1 MFALVKR
8 WKLEA
13 EDRLKYSPL
22 VRGLYSR
29 YQRWKAPRA
38 NGDQQ
43 ALAVSIVRL
52 CAAARFADSDAAVR
66 VVQDRIHDRL
76 KVLRPEDVDWTPF
89 VDHVLNPQLP
99 RGVLLKAWRG
109 PSEKGVLFISFEK
122 EWFKLLAQCD
132 LKSFQERYTLVLAP
146 SSSPHNLANYVF
158 ANSYPGKLFSL
169 ISNASDLEILP
180 RVAPNLVPLPL
191 YASQWVLPE
200 LFRPRPHA
208 ERDVDLIMVANFAK
222 VKRHH
227 ALFAALRR
235 LPRDF
240 RVLLVGQDQDGRTA
254 DSVRREA
261 AWYGVAERVT
271 VESNVSYPGV
281 TAALPR
287 ARASVILS
295 RREGSCVVV
304 AESLFADVPVG
315 LLEDAEI
322 GSRAFINPH
331 TGVFLR
337 DADLAGGLLDLV
349 RRSDTF
355 TARRWAEDNIS
366 CHRSTQALNDVLRR
380 HALEEGQEWT
390 EDLATL
396 CWRPDPAL
404 VDPEAARRM
413 QPERQEMN
421 ARFGLEVGPP

>member
-29 YQRWKAPRA
+29 YQRWKAPKA

-43 ALAVSIVRL
+43 ALVASIQRL
-52 CAAARFADSDAAVR
+52 CAAARFANGDAAVQTL
-66 VVQDRIHDRL
+66 QDRIHERL
-76 KVLRPEDVDWTPF
+76 KVLGARDVDWTQF
-89 VDHVLNPQLP
+89 VDHVLNPKLP
-99 RGVLLKAWRG
+99 RGVLLKASRG
-109 PSEKGVLFISFEK
+109 PREKGVLFISFEK

-132 LKSFQERYTLVLAP
+132 LRAFDERYMLVLAP
-146 SSSPHNLANYVF
+146 SSSPHNLVNYVF
-158 ANSYPGKLFSL
+158 ANNYPGKLFSL
-169 ISNASDLEILP
+169 ISNASDLQILP
-180 RVAPNLVPLPL
+180 RVATNLVPLPL

-227 ALFAALRR
+227 ALFAALRH

-240 RVLLVGQDQDGRTA
+240 RVLLVGQDQDGRDGA
-254 DSVRREA
+254 SIRREA
-261 AWYGVAERVT
+261 ACYGVADRIS
-271 VESNVSYPGV
+271 VECNVSYSGV
-281 TAALPR
+281 STALPR
-287 ARASVILS
+287 ARASLILS

-315 LLEDAEI
+315 LLEGAEI
-322 GSRAFINPH
+322 GSRAFINPQ

-337 DADLAGGLLDLV
+337 DADLAGGLLDVV
-349 RRSDTF
+349 RRSESF
-355 TARRWAEDNIS
+355 APRRWAEEHIS
-366 CHRSTQALNDVLRR
+366 CHRSTQTLNDLLRR

-390 EDLATL
+390 TDLATL

-404 VDPEAARRM
+404 ADPEAVRRL
-413 QPERQEMN
+413 QPEREEMK
-421 ARFGLEVGPP
+421 ARFGLEVRPA